1 MSMTATATA
10 TKVGRTT
17 QIMAALVALAFALLA
32 MTSQARA
39 DASAFFGTYT
49 GSADVMALDGTKI
62 PRDMNVV
69 ISGTDDGF
77 RVQWT
82 SVTYRADGEAREKS
96 YEIDFVDSDRE
107 AVFAAAQRKNV
118 FGHVVQLDPMKG
130 EPYVWA
136 RIDGQTLTVFSLF
149 VGADGGYSLQQY
161 DRTLTEGGLDLR
173 FQVIRDGEIL
183 RAVETFLAK
192 S

>member
-1 MSMTATATA
+1 MIRTRTARKTCSTHM
-10 TKVGRTT
+10 G
-17 QIMAALVALAFALLA
+17 AALFALALAVVAFAG
-32 MTSQARA
+32 QARA
-39 DASAFFGTYT
+39 DISAFYGTYT
-49 GSADVMALDGTKI
+49 GSAEVVALDGSTI
-62 PRDMNVV
+62 PRDMSVE

-82 SVTYRADGEAREKS
+82 SVTYRANGDVSEKS

-136 RIDGQTLTVFSLF
+136 RISGETLTVFSLF
-149 VGADGGYSLQQY
+149 VAADGGYSLQQY
-161 DRTLTEGGLDLR
+161 DRSLAEGGLDLR

-183 RAVETFLAK
+183 RAVETFL
-192 S
+192 SRS